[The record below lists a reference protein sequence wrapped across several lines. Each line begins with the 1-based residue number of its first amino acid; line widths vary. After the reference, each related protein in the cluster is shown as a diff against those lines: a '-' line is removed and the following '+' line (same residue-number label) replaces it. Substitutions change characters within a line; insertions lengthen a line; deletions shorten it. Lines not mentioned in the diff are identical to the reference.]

1 MTGLLLHV
9 GGVHGWVE
17 HIVST
22 RSAAYV
28 KRETEEPDGPEAT
41 LAWFEQ
47 GATKLLETLRAT
59 DPDEPVWNWFD
70 RAPAPA
76 RFWFRRMAHETAV
89 HRWDGEAG
97 AGEPGPIAP
106 DLAVDGID
114 EFLGF
119 VGLWLSRQPVAD
131 LKGSLHLHATDT
143 DGGVGE
149 GGGGGGEWS
158 IDLWPDRIEH
168 RREHSKADAAIRGPV
183 SDLQLWMVN
192 RIPADSPRLQL
203 FGNRAIIDSWRQL
216 QF

>member
-22 RSAAYV
+22 RSTAYV

-131 LKGSLHLHATDT
+131 LQGSLHLHATDT
-143 DGGVGE
+143 D
-149 GGGGGGEWS
+149 GEWS

-192 RIPADSPRLQL
+192 RIPADSPGLQL